1 MFKTVD
7 LLIVEDDESM
17 VKVLERVAKEYKWN
31 YRIARNGAQALEIFN
46 REVIEVALVDIK
58 LPGFSGLQILE
69 HVKQNRF
76 ITEII
81 LMTGVGTV
89 ETAVSAIKMGAY
101 DYLTKPFDDIRKV
114 GTLVEKAKE
123 RYQLLH
129 KIKELERQ
137 NVDQYEF
144 EDIIGRSPKMQ
155 EVYRIIEA
163 IAPTDS
169 TVLITGDSGT
179 GKELVATAIHHRSNR
194 KERPLI
200 VINCSAIP
208 EQLLESELFGHKR
221 GSFTGAIADKRGLFE
236 EADTGTIFLDE
247 IGEISLAIQV
257 KLLYIFT

>member
-7 LLIVEDDESM
+7 LLIVEDDES
-17 VKVLERVAKEYKWN
+17 VVQVLERVAKEYKWN

-123 RYQLLH
+123 RYQLVH
-129 KIKELERQ
+129 KIKQLERNSQ
-137 NVDQYEF
+137 DQYEF
-144 EDIIGRSPKMQ
+144 EDIVGKSPKMQ
-155 EVYRIIEA
+155 EVYRLIES
-163 IAPTDS
+163 IAPTSS
-169 TVLITGDSGT
+169 TILITGESGT
-179 GKELVATAIHHRSNR
+179 GKELVASAVHHRSNR
-194 KERPLI
+194 KGKPFV
-200 VINCSAIP
+200 VINCAAIP
-208 EQLLESELFGHKR
+208 EQLLESELFGHKK
-221 GSFTGAIADKRGLFE
+221 GSFTGAVADKKGLFE
-236 EADTGTIFLDE
+236 EA
-247 IGEISLAIQV
+247 
-257 KLLYIFT
+257 